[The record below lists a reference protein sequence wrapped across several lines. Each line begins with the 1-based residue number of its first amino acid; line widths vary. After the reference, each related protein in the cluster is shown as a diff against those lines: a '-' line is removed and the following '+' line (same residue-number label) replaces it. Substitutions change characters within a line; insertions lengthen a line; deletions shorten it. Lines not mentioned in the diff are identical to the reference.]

1 MEELEQKESM
11 FSVSR
16 PQFLNEDV
24 KITNAQKG
32 TLMHLCFQ
40 KLNEKKEYTK
50 DNLKN
55 LIDDLVYRKII
66 TPMEGNS
73 ININKLYSYTKS
85 DLYNQIKKAK
95 YVFKE
100 QPFYINLTSDE
111 VYGNG
116 LEDNILVQGIIDLYF
131 INENDEVILVDY
143 KTDYVEKNKEQE
155 LIDKYKKQLDIYK
168 KALEQSL
175 KKNIHKTYI
184 YSVYLEKL
192 IKI

>member
-1 MEELEQKESM
+1 MYNRRHGY
-11 FSVSR
+11 VPR
-16 PQFLNEDV
+16 VVAFLNANPNNPTGKV
-24 KITNAQKG
+24 MG
-32 TLMHLCFQ
+32 
-40 KLNEKKEYTK
+40 EKETSLLKEIGEVC
-50 DNLKN
+50 LKRGVFV
-55 LIDDLVYRKII
+55 IDDLVYRKII
-66 TPMEGNS
+66 TLMEGNS

-192 IKI
+192 IEI